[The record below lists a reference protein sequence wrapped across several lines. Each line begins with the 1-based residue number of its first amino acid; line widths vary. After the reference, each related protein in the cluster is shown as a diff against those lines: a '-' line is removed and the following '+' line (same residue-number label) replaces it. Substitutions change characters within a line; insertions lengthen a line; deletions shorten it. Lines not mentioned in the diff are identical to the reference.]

1 MGRKGLRERFGN
13 AVRAALCGLLM
24 AVVIFPVLYMLLNS
38 FVKGA
43 AFSLDN
49 YYQIFLRRT
58 YFLPKFWISL
68 VLSFAI
74 VLGQLVVSC
83 LAGFAFA
90 KYSFFGRRLLF
101 FALIVL
107 MLLPI
112 QAVLV
117 PNYVV
122 FDNLGLLNTW
132 WTLLTA
138 GIFTPFGTFIMTQ
151 VFRSVPDELIEAAML
166 DGAGMP
172 RILCEIMAP
181 VARAGVVSLVILS
194 FIDAWNMVEQ
204 PVAFLSDT
212 SKYPLG
218 VFLAFFNRDNLSLS
232 FACGVLALLPGF
244 LLFMYYR
251 NELTSGL
258 TYAGKGD

>member
-1 MGRKGLRERFGN
+1 M
-13 AVRAALCGLLM
+13 V
-24 AVVIFPVLYMLLNS
+24 VVIFPVLYMFLGSLI
-38 FVKGA
+38 KDGT
-43 AFSLDN
+43 FSLDS
-49 YYQIFLRRT
+49 YYQILLRHP

-68 VLSFAI
+68 ILSFAI

-90 KYSFFGRRLLF
+90 KYSFFGKRMLF
-101 FALIVL
+101 IMLIVL
-107 MLLPI
+107 MLLPV

-117 PNYVV
+117 PNYIV
-122 FDNLGLLNTW
+122 FGNLGLLGTW
-132 WTLLTA
+132 WPLLAA
-138 GIFTPFGTFIMTQ
+138 GIFTPFGAFLMTH

-166 DGAGMP
+166 EGAGLP
-172 RILCEIMAP
+172 RILCDIMAP
-181 VARAGVVSLVILS
+181 VARAGVISLIILS

-218 VFLAFFNRDNLSLS
+218 VFLAYFNSENLPLS

-244 LLFMYYR
+244 LLFLFYR
-251 NELTSGL
+251 DELTRGL
-258 TYAGKGD
+258 TYTGQVE